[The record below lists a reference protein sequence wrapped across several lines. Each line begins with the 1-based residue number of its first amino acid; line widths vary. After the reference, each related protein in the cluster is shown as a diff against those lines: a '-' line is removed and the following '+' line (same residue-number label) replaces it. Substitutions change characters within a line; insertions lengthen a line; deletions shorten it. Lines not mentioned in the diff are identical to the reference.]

1 VGASF
6 LEAENHTRFID
17 PPLPPSLPPSLP
29 PCLQVSMSGG
39 RVGACFLEAENQ
51 TLVRGLVPAGER
63 AAVMP
68 REGGREKGRE
78 GG

>member
-1 VGASF
+1 
-6 LEAENHTRFID
+6 
-17 PPLPPSLPPSLP
+17 
-29 PCLQVSMSGG
+29 MSGG